1 MEGAGEDPYLGSL
14 IAKARVE
21 GFQGGN
27 DWRSLA
33 DVNTVLACCKHFAAY
48 GAAEAGR
55 DYNTSEL
62 SQNTLMNYYMPP
74 YLAAKEA
81 GVATF
86 MASFNEI
93 NGVPSTGNKWLMT
106 DLLRKDWGF
115 NGFVVTDYTGINEMV
130 AHSIVRNDKEAG
142 ELAANAGI
150 DMDMTGGIYN
160 QYLVQSVKEG
170 KVSEENINRAVA
182 SILEMKFLLGLF
194 DDPYRYLDNERE
206 KNTIMKPEFL
216 QEARETSARSS
227 F

>member
-1 MEGAGEDPYLGSL
+1 M
-14 IAKARVE
+14 
-21 GFQGGN
+21 
-27 DWRSLA
+27 
-33 DVNTVLACCKHFAAY
+33 
-48 GAAEAGR
+48 
-55 DYNTSEL
+55 
-62 SQNTLMNYYMPP
+62 
-74 YLAAKEA
+74 
-81 GVATF
+81 
-86 MASFNEI
+86 
-93 NGVPSTGNKWLMT
+93 
-106 DLLRKDWGF
+106 
-115 NGFVVTDYTGINEMV
+115 VTDYTGINEMV

-150 DMDMTGGIYN
+150 DMDMTGGIYS

-216 QEARETSARSS
+216 KRLVRLPLARSS